1 MLLTIFPLIMC
12 GIGSSEELDHGDS
25 SFRKNETVN
34 IVCITAG
41 SLWFGVILKILFMSC
56 RGSWKATFIA
66 INMVVWL
73 MGFSTIMLALNRKE
87 VKNSSLFAAMMIT
100 WYLFFSVITFKLWEY
115 CERQQEQEENEKS
128 KGLPPIHTSSSSKQS
143 TNMFRGQMKGKKES

>member
-1 MLLTIFPLIMC
+1 MTIFPLIMC

-25 SFRKNETVN
+25 SFRKNETVG

-41 SLWFGVILKILFMSC
+41 SLWLGVILNFKNLKILFLSC

-87 VKNSSLFAAMMIT
+87 GKNSSLFAAMMIT

-115 CERQQEQEENEKS
+115 FERQQEKEENEKS
-128 KGLPPIHTSSSSKQS
+128 KGLPPIHTTSSSSYGAVNQHV
-143 TNMFRGQMKGKKES
+143 

>member
-41 SLWFGVILKILFMSC
+41 SLWFDVILKILFMSC

-66 INMVVWL
+66 INMVV
-73 MGFSTIMLALNRKE
+73 GFSTIMLALNRKE
-87 VKNSSLFAAMMIT
+87 GKNSSLFAAMMIT

-128 KGLPPIHTSSSSKQS
+128 KGLPPIHTSSSSSYGAVNQHV
-143 TNMFRGQMKGKKES
+143 

>member
-41 SLWFGVILKILFMSC
+41 SLWFGVILRILFMFC
-56 RGSWKATFIA
+56 RVGSRKATFIA
-66 INMVVWL
+66 INTVVWL
-73 MGFSTIMLALNRKE
+73 MGFSTIMLAVNRKE

-115 CERQQEQEENEKS
+115 FERQQEKEENEKS
-128 KGLPPIHTSSSSKQS
+128 KGLPPIHTTSSSSYGAVNQHV
-143 TNMFRGQMKGKKES
+143 